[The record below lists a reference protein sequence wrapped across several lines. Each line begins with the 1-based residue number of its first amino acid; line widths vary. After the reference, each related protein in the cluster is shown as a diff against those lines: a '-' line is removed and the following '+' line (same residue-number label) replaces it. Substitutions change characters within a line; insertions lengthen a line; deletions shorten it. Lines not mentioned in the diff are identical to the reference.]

1 MRTTVVLP
9 DVMVDEVRQQIG
21 DRSLSGFVREAVR
34 YRLEEIKRAA
44 LVREME
50 AGYRAEA
57 STPSLD
63 SAWTEIETE
72 GL

>member
-1 MRTTVVLP
+1 VLP
-9 DVMVDEVRQQIG
+9 DDVVDEVRRQIG
-21 DRSLSGFVREAVR
+21 DRSLSGFVREAVQ
-34 YRLEEIKRAA
+34 YRLEEIKREA

-57 STPSLD
+57 RAPSLD